1 MKNKRMNRWQMKA
14 IPLLTLALVFAFG
27 VQSSNAADEITIG
40 FMSPLS
46 GGLTK
51 PGTEAKWGFELFW
64 DEMGLKAG
72 GKKIKVVYADS
83 ACNPDITISQGRR
96 LIHQEKVD
104 FLVGPFCGHAGVAL
118 AQVAVETE
126 TPLILFIAAGDK
138 LTKWGAHPLVV
149 RTGFSSSQDSHAFG
163 DWLYKEKGLRNVTFI
178 GQDYTFGQEKTL
190 GAVET
195 FKQAGG
201 KVAKIIWAPMNTKDY
216 GPLLGGIPQDSDGV
230 VATVVGGH
238 RIKFFQQWFDF
249 GYDRKFKVFGL
260 HWLQTDALETL
271 NDEQAN
277 GLVSQALPYAQG
289 IDTPE
294 NKKFMDM
301 YLKKHK
307 ASPSYGVEM
316 AYTSGLFI
324 KAALDAVGGNVSDKQ
339 GFLNAV
345 RKAKVV
351 APRGPITIDEY
362 SNPIQNVYIAEARKI
377 KHETLGNVWINVPV
391 KTYENVSQFWTW
403 SPDAYLKK
411 GPYKR

>member
-1 MKNKRMNRWQMKA
+1 MIA
-14 IPLLTLALVFAFG
+14 IPLLTLALTFAFG
-27 VQSSNAADEITIG
+27 MQPSQAADEIHIG
-40 FMSPLS
+40 FLSPLS

-64 DEMGLKAG
+64 DEMGHKAG
-72 GKKIKVVYADS
+72 GKTIKVSYADS
-83 ACNPDITISQGRR
+83 ACNPDATINQGRR
-96 LIHQEKVD
+96 LIFQEKVD

-118 AQVAVETE
+118 AQVAVETK
-126 TPLILFIAAGDK
+126 TPLILFIAGGDN
-138 LTKWGAHPLVV
+138 LTKWGANPLVV
-149 RTGFSSSQDSHAFG
+149 RTGFCSSQDSHAFG
-163 DWLYKEKGLRNVTFI
+163 EWLYKEKGLRNVTFI

-190 GAVET
+190 GAVDT
-195 FKQAGG
+195 FKQSGG

-216 GPLLGGIPQDSDGV
+216 GPLLAGIPTDSDGV

-271 NDEQAN
+271 NDDQAN

-294 NKKFMDM
+294 NKKFMDL
-301 YLKKHK
+301 YIKKHK
-307 ASPSYGVEM
+307 SIPSYGVEM

-324 KAALDAVGGNVSDKQ
+324 KAALDAVGGNVADKEA
-339 GFLNAV
+339 FLNAV

-351 APRGPITIDEY
+351 APRGPMTIDEY
-362 SNPIQNVYIAEARKI
+362 NNPVQNVYISEARKI
-377 KHETLGNVWINVPV
+377 KHETLGEVWINVPV
-391 KTYENVSQFWTW
+391 KTYKNVSQFWNW
-403 SPDAYLKK
+403 DPEEYLKR

>member
-1 MKNKRMNRWQMKA
+1 MKGKGKNCLQMIA
-14 IPLLTLALVFAFG
+14 IPLLTLALTFAVG
-27 VQSSNAADEITIG
+27 MQPSQAADEIHIG
-40 FMSPLS
+40 FLTPMS

-64 DEMGLKAG
+64 EEMGHKAG
-72 GKKIKVVYADS
+72 GKTIKVSYADS
-83 ACNPDITISQGRR
+83 ACNPDATINQGRR
-96 LIHQEKVD
+96 LIFQEKVD

-118 AQVAVETE
+118 AQVAVETK
-126 TPLILFIAAGDK
+126 TPLILFIAGGDN
-138 LTKWGAHPLVV
+138 LTKWGANPLVV
-149 RTGFSSSQDSHAFG
+149 RTGFCSSQDSHAFG
-163 DWLYKEKGLRNVTFI
+163 EWLYKEKGLRNVTFI

-190 GAVET
+190 GAVDT
-195 FKQAGG
+195 FKQSGG

-216 GPLLGGIPQDSDGV
+216 GPLLAGIPTDSDGV

-238 RIKFFQQWFDF
+238 RTKFFQQWFDF

-271 NDEQAN
+271 NDDQAN

-294 NKKFMDM
+294 NKKFMDL
-301 YLKKHK
+301 YIKKHK
-307 ASPSYGVEM
+307 SIPSYGVEM

-324 KAALDAVGGNVSDKQ
+324 KAALDAVGGNVADKEA
-339 GFLNAV
+339 FLNAV

-351 APRGPITIDEY
+351 APRGPMTIDAY
-362 SNPIQNVYIAEARKI
+362 NNPVQNVYISEARKI
-377 KHETLGNVWINVPV
+377 KHETLGEVWINVPV
-391 KTYENVSQFWTW
+391 KTYKNVSQFWNW
-403 SPDAYLKK
+403 SPEEYLKR

>member
-1 MKNKRMNRWQMKA
+1 MKGKRKNRLQMIV
-14 IPLLTLALVFAFG
+14 IPLFTFILAFAVG
-27 VQSSNAADEITIG
+27 MQPLQAADEIHIG
-40 FMSPLS
+40 FLSPLS

-64 DEMGLKAG
+64 DEVGHKAG
-72 GKKIKVVYADS
+72 GKKIKVSYGDS
-83 ACNPDITISQGRR
+83 ACNPDATINQGRR
-96 LIHQEKVD
+96 LIFQEKVD

-118 AQVAVETE
+118 AQVAVETK
-126 TPLILFIAAGDK
+126 TPLILFIAAGDN

-149 RTGFSSSQDSHAFG
+149 RTGFSSSQDSHPYG
-163 DWLYKEKGLRNVTFI
+163 EWLYKEKGLRNVTFI

-195 FKQAGG
+195 YKKAGG
-201 KVAKIIWAPMNTKDY
+201 KVAKIIWAPLNTKDY
-216 GPLLGGIPQDSDGV
+216 GPLLGGIPKDSDGV

-238 RIKFFQQWFDF
+238 RIKFFQEWFDS
-249 GYDRKFKVFGL
+249 GYDRRFKVFGL

-271 NDEQAN
+271 DDDQAK

-294 NKKFMDM
+294 NKKFMDL
-301 YLKKHK
+301 YIKKHK
-307 ASPSYGVEM
+307 SIPSYGVEM

-324 KAALDAVGGNVSDKQ
+324 KAALEAVGGDISNKEA
-339 GFLNAV
+339 FLNAV

-362 SNPIQNVYIAEARKI
+362 SNPVQNVYITEARKV
-377 KHETLGNVWINVPV
+377 KYGDLGEVWINVPV

-403 SPDAYLKK
+403 SPEEYLKR

>member
-1 MKNKRMNRWQMKA
+1 MKA
-14 IPLLTLALVFAFG
+14 RRKHYFRMTSISLFAFVLLFAIG
-27 VQSSNAADEITIG
+27 AQSSLAADEIKIG

-64 DEMGLKAG
+64 DEVGLKAG
-72 GKKIKVVYADS
+72 GKTIKVVYADS
-83 ACNPDITISQGRR
+83 ACNPDITITQGRR

-149 RTGFSSSQDSHAFG
+149 RTGFSSSQDSHPFG
-163 DWLYKEKGLRNVTFI
+163 EWLYKEKGLRNVTFI

-216 GPLLGGIPQDSDGV
+216 GPLLGGIPGDSDGV
-230 VATVVGGH
+230 VAAVVGGH

-249 GYDRKFKVFGL
+249 GYNRKYKVFGL

-271 NDEQAN
+271 DDEQAN

-294 NKKFMDM
+294 NKKFMDL
-301 YLKKHK
+301 YIAKHK
-307 ASPSYGVEM
+307 AIPSYGVEM

-351 APRGPITIDEY
+351 APRGPISIDEY
-362 SNPIQNVYIAEARKI
+362 SNPVQNVYISEARKI
-377 KHETLGNVWINVPV
+377 KHDTLGDVWINVPV
-391 KTYENVSQFWTW
+391 MTYENVSQFWK
-403 SPDAYLKK
+403 SDPEAYLKK